1 MELGERSPPLD
12 RAPQD
17 RGTIVALATPPGQG
31 ALATV
36 RMSGPRVRTILER
49 VLRHPGSRLPAVLEP
64 RRATLALFVDPD
76 DGATIDEVVVT
87 LFAAPRSFTGEDVAE
102 LTLHG
107 GPWLVG
113 EAIRVLTSLGADHA
127 RPGEFTRRA
136 FVAGKLDLARAEAI
150 QALVVAQSSA
160 AAKIAARHL
169 SGELSQRYA
178 HLRRDLVS
186 IAARL
191 EGPLEFPDDTGEA
204 EGEAAT
210 EASALLVRTRHTLG
224 GLVRSRTRAR
234 RIVEG
239 IAVPIIGRP
248 NAGKSSLFNALLGSS
263 RAIVTAQPGTTRDCI
278 EAPMTI
284 QGRLIRLID
293 TAGLGM
299 AVDGV
304 DAEAMRRTE
313 LRIREAD
320 VVILVLDRSQPAD
333 ERDRDLVSRVAER
346 PIVIAWSKSDLE
358 PSLHSSSFEELALPS
373 TPVAISAL
381 DGTGVGELMDRLARV
396 VEELAPVTD
405 GPEGTVSSARQQAL
419 LARALGELERAQEN
433 VDLGRAELAIED
445 IRHAELDLAEI
456 LGDSSPDEVLDEVF
470 RNFCIGK

>member
-1 MELGERSPPLD
+1 M
-12 RAPQD
+12 
-17 RGTIVALATPPGQG
+17 
-31 ALATV
+31 
-36 RMSGPRVRTILER
+36 
-49 VLRHPGSRLPAVLEP
+49 PAILEP
-64 RRATLALFVDPD
+64 RRATLALLVDPG
-76 DGATIDEVVVT
+76 DGETIDEVVVT
-87 LFAAPRSFTGEDVAE
+87 LFAAPRSYTGEDVAE

-107 GPWLVG
+107 GPWLVA
-113 EAIRVLTSLGADHA
+113 EAIRVVTSLGADHA

-150 QALVVAQSSA
+150 PALVVAQSSA

-169 SGELSQRYA
+169 AGELSERYA
-178 HLRRDLVS
+178 QLRRDLVS

-204 EGEAAT
+204 EGEAAR
-210 EASALLVRTRHTLG
+210 EASAFLVRTRQTLAE
-224 GLVRSRTRAR
+224 LVQSRTHAR
-234 RIVEG
+234 RVVEG

-278 EAPMTI
+278 EAPMMI
-284 QGRLIRLID
+284 EGRLIRLID

-320 VVILVLDRSQPAD
+320 LVVLVLDRSQAVD
-333 ERDRDLVSRVAER
+333 DQDRELVSRVAGC
-346 PIVIAWSKSDLE
+346 PVVIVWSKSDLE
-358 PSLHSSSFEELALPS
+358 PCLDWSSFEELALPS
-373 TPVAISAL
+373 TPVAISTV
-381 DGTGVGELMDRLARV
+381 DGTGLGELTDRLARV
-396 VEELAPVTD
+396 VEELAPATD

-419 LARALGELERAQEN
+419 LARALGELERAQDN
-433 VDLGRAELAIED
+433 VALGRAELAIED